1 MALGFSFVDPL
12 ASVAI
17 SPIGVADDD
26 DPARLPA
33 DVRNI
38 VGDWTSVGLRAQPS
52 IEGTAALIAN
62 LNRHAGSYDALNAIA
77 LLRPSRGEDYG
88 CRLQSAAVIGEAIGK
103 VPEMTDRPW
112 RTMPPRCRNGRR

>member
-1 MALGFSFVDPL
+1 MLGFSFVDAL

-17 SPIGVADDD
+17 SLIGVAGDN

-77 LLRPSRGEDYG
+77 LLFPLRGEDYG
-88 CRLQSAAVIGEAIGK
+88 CRMQSAAVIGEVIGK
-103 VPEMTDRPW
+103 VPEMTERPW